1 MSKKLYSIYNRFTRK
16 EVMTA
21 SYTECLE
28 YFNKQDKIFR
38 VQHKII
44 SKKDD

>member
-1 MSKKLYSIYNRFTRK
+1 
-16 EVMTA
+16 MTA

-28 YFNKQDKIFR
+28 YFNKQDKVFR